1 MGPAIGDILP
11 LAIGVA
17 ISPVPII
24 AIVLMLATPRA
35 RTTGIAFTLGWVAG
49 LALVAAVVLLVES
62 GGASEDSGEPATW
75 ASLLKLAIGAL
86 FVLLAL
92 KQWQGRQKAGEEA
105 ALPKWMQTID
115 TFGAGKSLGL
125 GALLSGLNPKNLG
138 LTLGAAL
145 AVAQAGLTTGE
156 EVATMVLFAALGSAT
171 ILAPARPLPRAGR
184 AGEGDP
190 RRPQDLAGRAQRGD
204 HDRALP
210 GARSE
215 ARRRRDRRPDR
226 MTERRETMSQYEQQP
241 VSGWALGG
249 IAFAGTLMII
259 VGAFQAI
266 AGLVAIFDDE
276 FYVIGRTT
284 PSTST

>member
-35 RTTGIAFTLGWVAG
+35 RTTGSAFALGWVAG
-49 LALVAAVVLLVES
+49 LAIVSALVLAVES
-62 GGASEDSGEPATW
+62 GGASDDSGEPATW
-75 ASLLKLAIGAL
+75 ASMLKLAIGAL

-92 KQWQGRQKAGEEA
+92 KQWQGRPKPGEEA

-145 AVAQAGLTTGE
+145 AVAQAGLSTGE
-156 EVATMVLFAALGSAT
+156 EIGTMAVFVALGSAT
-171 ILAPARPLPRAGR
+171 ILGPFVLY
-184 AGEGDP
+184 
-190 RRPQDLAGRAQRGD
+190 L
-204 HDRALP
+204 
-210 GARSE
+210 
-215 ARRRRDRRPDR
+215 
-226 MTERRETMSQYEQQP
+226 
-241 VSGWALGG
+241 ALGVRARKMLDG
-249 IAFAGTLMII
+249 LKTWMGVHNTAIMTVLFLVLGLKL
-259 VGAFQAI
+259 VGDAI
-266 AGLVAIFDDE
+266 AGLTV
-276 FYVIGRTT
+276 
-284 PSTST
+284 